1 MGVIANTT
9 IYDHAP
15 RIMEAHRAHG
25 DEIIGHSETN
35 SKPLASMTEGEE
47 RTMFKHVIKT
57 L

>member
-15 RIMEAHRAHG
+15 QIMEAHRARG